1 MRDICFLGKK
11 VQGMYCGKHVFKVE
25 FFRPE
30 KTVCSPCYNL
40 RNVPTFFFCIE
51 VEAFRFIKN

>member
-1 MRDICFLGKK
+1 MLLFALLRAIYKMRDICFLGIK

-30 KTVCSPCYNL
+30 KNQYSAPVTIYAPY
-40 RNVPTFFFCIE
+40 
-51 VEAFRFIKN
+51 

>member
-1 MRDICFLGKK
+1 MRDICFLGIK

-30 KTVCSPCYNL
+30 KKQYSAPVTVDY
-40 RNVPTFFFCIE
+40 
-51 VEAFRFIKN
+51 FRFVKVIIILLKTSLNLQ

>member
-1 MRDICFLGKK
+1 MRDICFLGIK

-30 KTVCSPCYNL
+30 KTSIQPLLQSPLVRIFLKTNL
-40 RNVPTFFFCIE
+40 GYRKV
-51 VEAFRFIKN
+51 